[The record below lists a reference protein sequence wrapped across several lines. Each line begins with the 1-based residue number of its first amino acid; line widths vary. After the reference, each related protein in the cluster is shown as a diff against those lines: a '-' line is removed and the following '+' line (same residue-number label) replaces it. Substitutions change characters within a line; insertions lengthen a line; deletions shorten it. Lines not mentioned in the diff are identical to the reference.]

1 MAPSISRYR
10 QYRRQKWRLKI
21 DHFTVAVLLMRV
33 TPPKV
38 VNAHKQNLY
47 HLKAVEK

>member
-10 QYRRQKWRLKI
+10 QYLRQKWRLKI
-21 DHFTVAVLLMRV
+21 DNFTVGVLLMRV

-38 VNAHKQNLY
+38 FNVHKRNLY